1 MNSSFLDLHATGES
15 GLVLGDVQIVDK
27 QDDGAAFRTFNFI
40 ALSATAVPVD
50 GGHKI
55 CEGFDGLFVYLFILG
70 VSQYR

>member
-1 MNSSFLDLHATGES
+1 
-15 GLVLGDVQIVDK
+15 VQIVDK